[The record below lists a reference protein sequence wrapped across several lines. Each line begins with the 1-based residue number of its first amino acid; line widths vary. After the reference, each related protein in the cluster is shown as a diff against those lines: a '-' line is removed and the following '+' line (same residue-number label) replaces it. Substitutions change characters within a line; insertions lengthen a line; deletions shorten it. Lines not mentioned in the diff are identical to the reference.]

1 MTNKK
6 WILWT
11 GIGAAVLMAAFAVYY
26 FILRVDLTN
35 KIVIPYIAHQ
45 KPLIDPH
52 IPSSVPEA
60 DKLDEVLFDGLFN
73 VSANSSGITYEDG
86 LGELVEI
93 AADNVVT
100 IRLRPDKKW
109 HNSYKV
115 EYRDKEVQVSA
126 AENRLFS
133 DQDLRFTLRRIQRLG
148 SLSPDYVLVAQAIDQ
163 FDFIGPD
170 ANNEIRFKFRD
181 DRIWTEDDVKEV
193 LSFKILPFDSEIF
206 ADQYLTGTGP
216 YMAYAGEN
224 AEIGYYHNPEAQAEI
239 KQVVLQPFIDNSTYS
254 TELKNGNINTLLATP
269 FGSLAPI
276 LENQEKFF
284 YKSNIST
291 TYFALLFN
299 VQRLNTDQRKA
310 LRAGINNYQ
319 VLERFYKLNSP
330 QQRHIA
336 DYKGNQDNYNDY
348 LNFSIFP
355 GSSYYIEDEVLE
367 PLRTRQNADWSILPD
382 SISIVT
388 NLNYGLREELTELVE
403 IFNDPAISQGKLHA
417 ITVPDEEIRA
427 GNYDALLIAVSGY
440 RSNFLFD
447 VYDLFLRE
455 PSFEYYKIHLQ
466 TDSDGYGNR
475 TVNPQSFKADKNFFR
490 LDLSQTGPE
499 EQQYTDFL
507 HNLYGFMSAQ
517 YLGDKQEYARRI
529 DFADQDLAFGSWL
542 FSLPSLVYFSTQFEA
557 GSIDLYGVASQLSTI
572 EKWRE
577 KPEE

>member
-1 MTNKK
+1 MADKK
-6 WILWT
+6 WILWSALT
-11 GIGAAVLMAAFAVYY
+11 AGVLIAAFAVYY
-26 FILRVDLTN
+26 FIFRVDLTN

-73 VSANSSGITYEDG
+73 VSANPSGITYEDG
-86 LGELVEI
+86 LGELVDI
-93 AADNVVT
+93 AQDNVIT
-100 IRLRPDKKW
+100 IRLKPEQKW
-109 HNSYKV
+109 HNSFTV
-115 EYRDKEVQVSA
+115 EYRDEEVQVTTT
-126 AENRLFS
+126 ENRRFS

-181 DRIWTEDDVKEV
+181 DRIWSEDDVKEV

-206 ADQYLTGTGP
+206 ADQYLNGTGP
-216 YMAYAGEN
+216 YMAYEGEN
-224 AEIGYYHNPEAQAEI
+224 AEIGYFHNPEAQAEI
-239 KQVVLQPFIDNSTYS
+239 KQVVLQPFIDNSTYT

-276 LENQEKFF
+276 LDKQEKFF

-299 VQRLNTDQRKA
+299 VQRLNTEQRKA

-319 VLERFYKLNSP
+319 VLERFFKLNSP

-348 LNFSIFP
+348 LNFSMFP
-355 GSSYYIEDEVLE
+355 GSSYYVEDEVLE
-367 PLRTRQNADWSILPD
+367 PLRTRQSADWSILPD

-475 TVNPQSFKADKNFFR
+475 TVNTQSFQADKNFFR
-490 LDLSQTGPE
+490 IDLSQAGA
-499 EQQYTDFL
+499 EQQQYSDL
-507 HNLYGFMSAQ
+507 LNNLYGFMSAQ
-517 YLGDKQEYARRI
+517 YLGDKQEFARRI

-577 KPEE
+577 QREE